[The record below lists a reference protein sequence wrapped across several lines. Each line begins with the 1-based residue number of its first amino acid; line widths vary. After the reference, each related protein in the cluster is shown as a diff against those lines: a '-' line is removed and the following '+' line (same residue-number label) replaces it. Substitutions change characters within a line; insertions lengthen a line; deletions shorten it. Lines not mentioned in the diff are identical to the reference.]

1 MILIRHTRRV
11 SRADVRQAGGPGSRS
26 AVQSFALV
34 PVWTPV
40 LVSMLMLGLVGLA
53 LPARAGVEEGRIK
66 AEVCRPCHGV
76 DGNSPTSTIPSL
88 AGQPRQFITMA
99 LYMFREG
106 RRNNPLMA
114 PVSAGLSNTDLNDLA
129 AYFSAQ
135 KMAVPARQA
144 DAATVAKG
152 RAITAANNCVA
163 CHTPTLVGQ
172 QHIPRLAGQHQPYL
186 LEQLKAFKA
195 GTRVEF
201 DGTMTSAAQGLAVED
216 LELLSDYLATLSS
229 P

>member
-1 MILIRHTRRV
+1 MSDTRPAPV
-11 SRADVRQAGGPGSRS
+11 VDVRRARGASITALLLVLGLAGLAPAAQAGAS
-26 AVQSFALV
+26 
-34 PVWTPV
+34 
-40 LVSMLMLGLVGLA
+40 
-53 LPARAGVEEGRIK
+53 EGK
-66 AEVCRPCHGV
+66 LKSEVCKPCHGV
-76 DGNSPTSTIPSL
+76 DGNSPTPTIPSL

-114 PVSAGLSNTDLNDLA
+114 PVSAALSNTDLNDLA

-135 KMAVPARQA
+135 KMAPPTRRA
-144 DAATVAKG
+144 DADTVAKG
-152 RAITAANNCVA
+152 LAITVANNCVA

-201 DGTMTSAAQGLAVED
+201 DGTMTSAAQGLAIED
-216 LELLSDYLATLSS
+216 LELLSDYLATLS
-229 P
+229 PP

>member
-1 MILIRHTRRV
+1 MSLTRHTRYEP
-11 SRADVRQAGGPGSRS
+11 RADVRRAGGVGTWS
-26 AVQSFALV
+26 V
-34 PVWTPV
+34 V
-40 LVSMLMLGLVGLA
+40 LALGLAGLA
-53 LPARAGVEEGRIK
+53 LPARAGFEEGRVK
-66 AEVCRPCHGV
+66 SEVCKPCHGV
-76 DGNSPTSTIPSL
+76 DGNSPTPTIPSL

-114 PVSAGLSNTDLNDLA
+114 PVSAALSNTDLNDLA

-135 KMAVPARQA
+135 KMALPTRQA
-144 DAATVAKG
+144 DADVVAKG
-152 RAITAANNCVA
+152 RAITTANNCVA

-172 QHIPRLAGQHQPYL
+172 QHIPRLAGQHQAYL

-201 DGTMTSAAQGLAVED
+201 DGTMTSAAQGLVLED
-216 LELLSDYLATLSS
+216 LELLSDYLATLGS